1 MVVIIHKSFQA
12 QRLREAKTTD
22 ASVAAAAL
30 AKAKKTQQERAKA
43 RKEKKG
49 VKEDEDDLP
58 EVDQATNKSLR
69 QRVK

>member
-1 MVVIIHKSFQA
+1 VQA
-12 QRLREAKTTD
+12 QRLREAKSTD
-22 ASVAAAAL
+22 VAAAAL